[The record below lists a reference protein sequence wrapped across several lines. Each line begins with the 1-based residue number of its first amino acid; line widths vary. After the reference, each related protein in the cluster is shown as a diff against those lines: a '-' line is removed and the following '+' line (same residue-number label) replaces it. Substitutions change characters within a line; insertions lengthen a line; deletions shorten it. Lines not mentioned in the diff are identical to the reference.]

1 MAQHC
6 RYSGYFSWTLNKLIC
21 RIDCRKRGGGETT
34 VSLINVAVWSTI
46 YIHIHIFLKSVLL
59 LGNKSVSVCIDTCVS
74 LFLHCFV
81 KQFLVG
87 YLPAVNMTPISYL
100 GGGVSSP
107 MLRLLSILT
116 PQILDIWIR
125 TELIVSLIIVWT
137 YLVKMKQS
145 LMSRNVKCGCE
156 RLLEGL

>member
-1 MAQHC
+1 M
-6 RYSGYFSWTLNKLIC
+6 TVEK
-21 RIDCRKRGGGETT
+21 GGEKTT

-59 LGNKSVSVCIDTCVS
+59 LGNKSVSVCVDKCVS

-87 YLPAVNMTPISYL
+87 YLPAVNMTPSSYL

-107 MLRLLSILT
+107 MLRLLAIYFNPS
-116 PQILDIWIR
+116 DSRHMNKNR
-125 TELIVSLIIVWT
+125 THCQSYYCLNLFGENETVADVEECKVW
-137 YLVKMKQS
+137 V
-145 LMSRNVKCGCE
+145 
-156 RLLEGL
+156 